1 MEQVKEVLLTIRE
14 LLDYPLFPIGQ
25 STVTLSLILYLLISI
40 GLLFYL
46 SGKLKRLLQ
55 NRILT
60 RYNVDIGVRQAIST
74 ITRYIIVVIGLVVI
88 IQTTGIDLSFI
99 AILAGALGV
108 GIGFGLQNITNNF
121 VSGIVILMERPIKV
135 GDRIELT
142 TSGGE
147 NIAGDVVNISAR
159 ATTIITNDNIALI
172 VPNSNLITSTVIN
185 WSYNDRRVRF
195 NFIVPV
201 HYKENPTLVKK
212 LLMLVAKEN
221 EGVLNNPSPDVLVDK
236 FDDSSVNYVLR
247 VWTSRYIQRPGVL
260 KSQLYYAVLKKF
272 QENNITIP
280 FHQLDL
286 HFIKDENQ
294 QNSGEESFRQEGGQ
308 GKNP

>member
-1 MEQVKEVLLTIRE
+1 
-14 LLDYPLFPIGQ
+14 
-25 STVTLSLILYLLISI
+25 
-40 GLLFYL
+40 
-46 SGKLKRLLQ
+46 
-55 NRILT
+55 
-60 RYNVDIGVRQAIST
+60 
-74 ITRYIIVVIGLVVI
+74 
-88 IQTTGIDLSFI
+88 
-99 AILAGALGV
+99 
-108 GIGFGLQNITNNF
+108 
-121 VSGIVILMERPIKV
+121 
-135 GDRIELT
+135 
-142 TSGGE
+142 
-147 NIAGDVVNISAR
+147 
-159 ATTIITNDNIALI
+159 
-172 VPNSNLITSTVIN
+172 
-185 WSYNDRRVRF
+185 VRF